1 MPASPP
7 ARITDLD
14 QLTDRAD
21 VLLCDVW
28 GVIHNGVNPFLL
40 SVEALKAAR
49 ARGQTVILIT
59 NSPRPAEGVIR
70 QFDTIGVDPD
80 CWDDIVTSGDV
91 TRRLVQDAP
100 RAIYFLGPERDM
112 ALVEGLDID
121 LVGPEAAEA
130 VLCTGLLDDETET
143 PEDYRDL
150 LAGFQGRDLPFICA
164 NPDREVERGD
174 RLVPCAGALA
184 DLYVEL
190 GGQTRIAG
198 KPHAPIYQEALAR
211 ARGLRGSVDPQRCLA
226 IGDGVPTDIRG
237 ARDNGIP
244 ALFIARGIHARE
256 YADGRS
262 TDEARLHGFLHAAGV
277 APAYWMEW
285 LA

>member
-1 MPASPP
+1 MPR
-7 ARITDLD
+7 RITNLD

-40 SVEALKAAR
+40 SIEALKAAR
-49 ARGQTVILIT
+49 ERGQTVILIT
-59 NSPRPAEGVIR
+59 NSPRPADGVIR

-112 ALVEGLDID
+112 PLVAGLDID
-121 LVGPEAAEA
+121 LVEPDAADA
-130 VLCTGLLDDETET
+130 VLCTGLFDDETET
-143 PEDYRDL
+143 AEDYRDM
-150 LAGFQGRDLPFICA
+150 LAGLQARGLPLICA

-184 DLYVEL
+184 DIYVQL
-190 GGQTRIAG
+190 GGETRIAG
-198 KPHAPIYQEALAR
+198 KPHAPIYNEAMAR
-211 ARGLRGSVDPQRCLA
+211 ARALRGNVDLDRTLA
-226 IGDGVPTDIRG
+226 IGDGVTTDIRG
-237 ARDNGIP
+237 ALDNGID
-244 ALFIARGIHARE
+244 AIFIARGIHARQ
-256 YADGRS
+256 YVDGRT
-262 TDEARLHGFLHAAGV
+262 TDEARLKDFLDAAGV

>member
-1 MPASPP
+1 MP

-70 QFDTIGVDPD
+70 QFETIGVDPD

-100 RAIYFLGPERDM
+100 RAIYFLGPERDR

-121 LVGPEAAEA
+121 LVAPEAADA
-130 VLCTGLLDDETET
+130 VLCSGLLDDENEVA
-143 PEDYRDL
+143 EDYREM
-150 LAGFQGRDLPFICA
+150 LAGFQARNLPFICA

-184 DLYVEL
+184 DIYVEL
-190 GGQTRIAG
+190 GGETRIAG
-198 KPHAPIYQEALAR
+198 KPHAPIYREAMAR
-211 ARGLRGSVDPQRCLA
+211 ARALRHGVDAGRTLA
-226 IGDGVPTDIRG
+226 IGDGVTTDIRG
-237 ARDNGIP
+237 ALDNGIP
-244 ALFIARGIHARE
+244 ALFIARGIHARQ
-256 YADGRS
+256 YSDGRA
-262 TDEARLHGFLHAAGV
+262 TDEARLHSFLESEGV

>member
-1 MPASPP
+1 MPR
-7 ARITDLD
+7 RITDLD
-14 QLTDRAD
+14 QLTEHAD

-91 TRRLVQDAP
+91 TRQLVKEAP
-100 RAIYFLGPERDM
+100 RAIHFLGPERDFS
-112 ALVEGLDID
+112 LVDGLDID
-121 LVGPEAAEA
+121 LVEPDAADA
-130 VLCTGLLDDETET
+130 VLCTGLLNDEVET
-143 PEDYRDL
+143 PEDYRTL
-150 LAGFQGRDLPFICA
+150 LAGFQARGLPLICA
-164 NPDREVERGD
+164 NPDRVVERGD

-190 GGQTRIAG
+190 GGETRIAG
-198 KPHAPIYQEALAR
+198 KPHAPIYIEAMAR
-211 ARGLRGSVDPQRCLA
+211 ARALRGNVDQARTLA
-226 IGDGVPTDIRG
+226 IGDGVTTDIRG
-237 ARDNGIP
+237 ALDNGFD
-244 ALFIARGIHARE
+244 AVFIARGIHARQ
-256 YADGRS
+256 YLDGRS
-262 TDEARLHGFLHAAGV
+262 TDEARLNAFLESAGV

>member
-1 MPASPP
+1 MPR
-7 ARITDLD
+7 RITDLD

-40 SVEALKAAR
+40 SVEALKSAR

-59 NSPRPAEGVIR
+59 NSPRPANDVIR

-91 TRRLVQDAP
+91 TRRLVEDAP

-112 ALVEGLDID
+112 PLVDGLDID
-121 LVGPEAAEA
+121 LVEPAAADA
-130 VLCTGLLDDETET
+130 VLCTGLLNDEDET
-143 PEDYRDL
+143 PEDYRAL
-150 LAGFQGRDLPFICA
+150 LAGFQARGLPFICA

-184 DLYVEL
+184 DLYVKL
-190 GGQTRIAG
+190 GGQPRIAG
-198 KPHAPIYQEALAR
+198 KPHAPIYNEAMAR
-211 ARGLRGSVDPQRCLA
+211 ARALRGDVDLGRTLA
-226 IGDGVPTDIRG
+226 IGDGVTTDIRG
-237 ARDNGIP
+237 AQDNGID
-244 ALFIARGIHARE
+244 AIFIARGIHARQ
-256 YADGRS
+256 YIDGRS
-262 TDEARLHGFLHAAGV
+262 TDEARLKSFLDAAGV

>member
-1 MPASPP
+1 MPR
-7 ARITDLD
+7 RITNLD

-40 SVEALKAAR
+40 SIEALKAAR
-49 ARGQTVILIT
+49 ERGQTVILIT
-59 NSPRPAEGVIR
+59 NSPRPADGVIR

-112 ALVEGLDID
+112 PLVAGLDID
-121 LVGPEAAEA
+121 LVEPDAADA
-130 VLCTGLLDDETET
+130 VLCTGLFDDETET
-143 PEDYRDL
+143 AEDYRDM
-150 LAGFQGRDLPFICA
+150 LAALQARGLPLICA

-184 DLYVEL
+184 DIYVQL
-190 GGQTRIAG
+190 GGETRIAG
-198 KPHAPIYQEALAR
+198 KPHAPIYNEAMAR
-211 ARGLRGSVDPQRCLA
+211 ARALRGNVDLDRTLA
-226 IGDGVPTDIRG
+226 IGDGVTTDIRG
-237 ARDNGIP
+237 ALDNGID
-244 ALFIARGIHARE
+244 AIFIARGIHARQ
-256 YADGRS
+256 YVDGRT
-262 TDEARLHGFLHAAGV
+262 TDEARLKDFLDAAGV

>member
-1 MPASPP
+1 MPASMP
-7 ARITDLD
+7 AKITDLD
-14 QLTDRAD
+14 QLSDRAD

-49 ARGQTVILIT
+49 QRGQTVILIT

-100 RAIYFLGPERDM
+100 RAIYFLGPERDS
-112 ALVEGLDID
+112 ALVEGLDVD
-121 LVGPEAAEA
+121 LVGPEAADA
-130 VLCTGLLDDETET
+130 VLCSGLLDDENEAA
-143 PEDYRDL
+143 EDYRDM
-150 LAGFQGRDLPFICA
+150 LAGFQARNLPFICA

-198 KPHAPIYQEALAR
+198 KPHAPIYQEAMAR
-211 ARGLRGSVDPQRCLA
+211 ARALRSNADTGRTLA
-226 IGDGVPTDIRG
+226 IGDGVTTDIRG
-237 ARDNGIP
+237 ACDNGIE

-256 YADGRS
+256 YADGRVI
-262 TDEARLHGFLHAAGV
+262 DEARLQGFLKAAGV
-277 APAYWMEW
+277 APAFWMDW

>member
-1 MPASPP
+1 MSELLPT
-7 ARITDLD
+7 RITDLD

-100 RAIYFLGPERDM
+100 RAIYFLGPERDR

-121 LVGPEAAEA
+121 LVAPEAADA
-130 VLCTGLLDDETET
+130 VLCSGLLDDENEVA
-143 PEDYRDL
+143 EDYRDM
-150 LAGFQGRDLPFICA
+150 LAGFQARNLPFICA

-184 DLYVEL
+184 DIYVEL
-190 GGQTRIAG
+190 GGETRIAG
-198 KPHAPIYQEALAR
+198 KPHAPIYKEAMAR
-211 ARGLRGSVDPQRCLA
+211 AQALRHNVDAGRTLA
-226 IGDGVPTDIRG
+226 IGDGVTTDIRG
-237 ARDNGIP
+237 ALDNGIP
-244 ALFIARGIHARE
+244 ALFIARGIHARQ
-256 YADGRS
+256 YTDGRV
-262 TDEARLHGFLHAAGV
+262 TDEARLRDFLEAAGV